1 MSSFIKL
8 NVSVAKTVIVVTK
21 TRFHES
27 YISLCLE
34 NMYSSILNIRE
45 SGTAVGFWQ
54 YISSCKILKCYENCP
69 IEVKITCLDYFQLEI
84 SFYSEKCLCN
94 HFDYVTKIVIN
105 KKCKHGLPD
114 HLFFYSIRK
123 H

>member
-34 NMYSSILNIRE
+34 NIYSSLVLQWEMFVHSLWLRDQD
-45 SGTAVGFWQ
+45 S
-54 YISSCKILKCYENCP
+54 
-69 IEVKITCLDYFQLEI
+69 
-84 SFYSEKCLCN
+84 
-94 HFDYVTKIVIN
+94 N
-105 KKCKHGLPD
+105 KQKV
-114 HLFFYSIRK
+114 
-123 H
+123 